1 MFGYYRLASSVPQ
14 LRVAEVDYNVDQLT
28 EEFRKAAEQQAAAV
42 VFPELCITGYSC
54 GDLFFQPNLRKA
66 ALNGLLRF
74 TEATEGSGTI
84 AVVGLPFLHE
94 DALYNTAAVVQSG
107 RILALVPKT
116 VLPNY
121 REFYEKRQFTSGREL
136 GTGVKEVTVN
146 GMHIPFGTEI
156 VFHEESSP
164 FSFGVEI
171 CEDLWSVIPPS
182 SQLAL
187 LGARAILNPS
197 AGTELTGK
205 AAYRRELVRQQSG
218 RCLCA
223 YVLSSAGVHE
233 STTDTVFGGHSL
245 IADNGRPAAEGE
257 RFCRESTLIFADV
270 DFERLEAARLSE
282 SSFND
287 SKSLFPAGNALH
299 LALPEQ
305 VPGAPGLEYAFN
317 PARPFLPSP
326 SRRRERCEEIISI
339 QTAGLA
345 KRMEHTCAQRL
356 VIGISGG
363 LDSTLALLICS
374 RACRALKR
382 PASDILAVT
391 MPGFGTTDRT
401 HDNAVTMCRL
411 LGVELREIPISE
423 CCLRHFADIGHDP
436 AERTTTYENVQAR
449 ERTQILMDLANK
461 TGGLVVGTG
470 DLSEIALG
478 WSTYNG
484 DHMSM
489 YAVNGSIP
497 KTLIRCLIEHI
508 AEGSSPELAATLADI
523 NNTPVSP
530 ELLPPSNDGTIEQ
543 KRKTCLDLMTCTT
556 FSSST
561 SSNTV
566 RNRIKSCTWRNM
578 PSAANFSR
586 TSSAAASAS
595 SSAVSSASNSS
606 AAACRTA
613 PRWAPFL
620 FPRAGTGACL
630 PTPAEPCGKKP
641 SHTTETSYPESR
653 GERLFPDPGKGA
665 KDHINARGPA
675 SAR

>member
-1 MFGYYRLASSVPQ
+1 MFGYYRLASAVPQ

-28 EEFRKAAEQQAAAV
+28 EGFRKAAEQQAAAV

-136 GTGVKEVTVN
+136 GTGVKEVTIN
-146 GMHIPFGTEI
+146 GVHIPFGEEI
-156 VFHEESSP
+156 VFHKESSP

-182 SQLAL
+182 SKLAL

-287 SKSLFPAGNALH
+287 SKFFFPAGNALH

-345 KRMEHTCAQRL
+345 KRMEHTRAQRL

-363 LDSTLALLICS
+363 LDSSLVCAISSVILGKKIRTFAIGMDTDAIDLKYAREAAEFIGADHTEVYMTRKEVLAALPVVIAALGTWDITTIRASMGMYLCCKAIHEKTDIRVLLTGEIS
-374 RACRALKR
+374 DELFGYKYTDFAPSAGAFQQESKKRVDELHMYDVLRADRCISVNSLEARVPFGDLDFVKYVMAVDPALKMNTYGMGKYLLR
-382 PASDILAVT
+382 HAFEKD
-391 MPGFGTTDRT
+391 
-401 HDNAVTMCRL
+401 RL
-411 LGVELREIPISE
+411 LPDSILWRQKAAFSDAVGHSMVDDLKAYAEEKYTDSEFETRRKQYDYCPPFTKESLLYREIFEQCYP
-423 CCLRHFADIGHDP
+423 G
-436 AERTTTYENVQAR
+436 QAR
-449 ERTQILMDLANK
+449 M
-461 TGGLVVGTG
+461 
-470 DLSEIALG
+470 
-478 WSTYNG
+478 
-484 DHMSM
+484 
-489 YAVNGSIP
+489 
-497 KTLIRCLIEHI
+497 IRDFWMPNRSW
-508 AEGSSPELAATLADI
+508 EGCD
-523 NNTPVSP
+523 V
-530 ELLPPSNDGTIEQ
+530 D
-543 KRKTCLDLMTCTT
+543 D
-556 FSSST
+556 
-561 SSNTV
+561 
-566 RNRIKSCTWRNM
+566 
-578 PSAANFSR
+578 PSAR
-586 TSSAAASAS
+586 
-595 SSAVSSASNSS
+595 VLSNYGQS
-606 AAACRTA
+606 
-613 PRWAPFL
+613 
-620 FPRAGTGACL
+620 GM
-630 PTPAEPCGKKP
+630 
-641 SHTTETSYPESR
+641 
-653 GERLFPDPGKGA
+653 
-665 KDHINARGPA
+665 
-675 SAR
+675 

>member
-1 MFGYYRLASSVPQ
+1 MFGYYRLASAVPQ
-14 LRVAEVDYNVDQLT
+14 LRVADVDYNVNQLMAG
-28 EEFRKAAEQQAAAV
+28 FRNAAEQHAAAV
-42 VFPELCITGYSC
+42 AFPELSITGYSC
-54 GDLFFQPNLRKA
+54 GDLFFQPRLRQA
-66 ALNGLLRF
+66 ALDGLSRF
-74 TEATEGSGTI
+74 AEATEGSGTI

-107 RILALVPKT
+107 RVLALVPKT

-121 REFYEKRQFTSGREL
+121 REFYEKRQFTSGREP
-136 GTGVKEVTVN
+136 GAGIREVTVN
-146 GMHIPFGTEI
+146 GASVPFGTDI
-156 VFHEESSP
+156 VFHDAATS

-182 SQLAL
+182 SMLAL
-187 LGARAILNPS
+187 HGARAIFNPS

-205 AAYRRELVRQQSG
+205 AAYRRELVKQQSG

-233 STTDTVFGGHSL
+233 STMDVVFGGHSL
-245 IADNGRPAAEGE
+245 IADNGRLAAEGE
-257 RFCRESTLIFADV
+257 RFRREGTLILADV
-270 DFERLEAARLSE
+270 DFDRLAAARLSE

-287 SKSLFPAGNALH
+287 GKFLSPAGNILH
-299 LALPEQ
+299 LALKTE
-305 VPGAPGLEYAFN
+305 VPSSPDLEYASN

-326 SRRRERCEEIISI
+326 ENLRERCEEIIAI

-345 KRMEHTCAQRL
+345 KRMEHTRTRRL

-363 LDSTLALLICS
+363 LDSTLALLICA
-374 RACRALKR
+374 RACQELRR

-401 HDNAVTMCRL
+401 HGNAVDMCRL
-411 LGVELREIPISE
+411 IGAELREIPISE
-423 CCLRHFADIGHDP
+423 CCLLHFGDIGHDP

-461 TGGLVVGTG
+461 TEGMVVGTG

-489 YAVNGSIP
+489 YAVNCSIP

-508 AEGSSPELAATLADI
+508 AGNSSPELAATLIDI

-530 ELLPPSNDGTIEQ
+530 ELLPPSDDGSIEQRTEDVLGPYDLHDFFLFHFIKYGAQPDKILYLAQHAFRAEFQPDFIRRCLGIFIRRFFQQQFKRSCMPDGPKVGTIALSP
-543 KRKTCLDLMTCTT
+543 RGD
-556 FSSST
+556 
-561 SSNTV
+561 
-566 RNRIKSCTWRNM
+566 WRM
-578 PSAANFSR
+578 PSDACGTVWAGDLSR
-586 TSSAAASAS
+586 S
-595 SSAVSSASNSS
+595 
-606 AAACRTA
+606 
-613 PRWAPFL
+613 
-620 FPRAGTGACL
+620 
-630 PTPAEPCGKKP
+630 
-641 SHTTETSYPESR
+641 
-653 GERLFPDPGKGA
+653 
-665 KDHINARGPA
+665 
-675 SAR
+675 

>member
-1 MFGYYRLASSVPQ
+1 MRRP
-14 LRVAEVDYNVDQLT
+14 
-28 EEFRKAAEQQAAAV
+28 
-42 VFPELCITGYSC
+42 
-54 GDLFFQPNLRKA
+54 
-66 ALNGLLRF
+66 
-74 TEATEGSGTI
+74 
-84 AVVGLPFLHE
+84 
-94 DALYNTAAVVQSG
+94 
-107 RILALVPKT
+107 
-116 VLPNY
+116 
-121 REFYEKRQFTSGREL
+121 
-136 GTGVKEVTVN
+136 
-146 GMHIPFGTEI
+146 
-156 VFHEESSP
+156 
-164 FSFGVEI
+164 VERH
-171 CEDLWSVIPPS
+171 SPS

-530 ELLPPSNDGTIEQ
+530 GSCRRRTTAPLNK

-613 PRWAPFL
+613 PKVGTISLSPRGDWRMPSDACGTVWGKSHLTLLRPPIRKAEGNGFSRTPVREPKTTSMPGGQLQPDNAYQQEGCRQHAPDIGRI
-620 FPRAGTGACL
+620 PEPQNTNQERAQRANAGPHRISGADGDVPLGKPQKKTAQNHAENGAGDAGGDL
-630 PTPAEPCGKKP
+630 PGPV
-641 SHTTETSYPESR
+641 
-653 GERLFPDPGKGA
+653 PGV
-665 KDHINARGPA
+665 
-675 SAR
+675 

>member
-1 MFGYYRLASSVPQ
+1 MFGYYRLASAVPQ

-28 EEFRKAAEQQAAAV
+28 EGFRKAAEQQAAAV

-136 GTGVKEVTVN
+136 GTGVKNVTVN
-146 GMHIPFGTEI
+146 GVHIPFGAEI

-182 SQLAL
+182 SKLAL

-287 SKSLFPAGNALH
+287 SKFFFPAGNALH

-345 KRMEHTCAQRL
+345 KRMEHTRAQRL

-470 DLSEIALG
+470 DL
-478 WSTYNG
+478 
-484 DHMSM
+484 
-489 YAVNGSIP
+489 
-497 KTLIRCLIEHI
+497 
-508 AEGSSPELAATLADI
+508 
-523 NNTPVSP
+523 
-530 ELLPPSNDGTIEQ
+530 
-543 KRKTCLDLMTCTT
+543 
-556 FSSST
+556 
-561 SSNTV
+561 
-566 RNRIKSCTWRNM
+566 
-578 PSAANFSR
+578 
-586 TSSAAASAS
+586 
-595 SSAVSSASNSS
+595 
-606 AAACRTA
+606 
-613 PRWAPFL
+613 
-620 FPRAGTGACL
+620 
-630 PTPAEPCGKKP
+630 
-641 SHTTETSYPESR
+641 
-653 GERLFPDPGKGA
+653 
-665 KDHINARGPA
+665 
-675 SAR
+675 

>member
-1 MFGYYRLASSVPQ
+1 MFGYYRLASAVPQ
-14 LRVAEVDYNVDQLT
+14 LRVADVDYNIDQLM
-28 EEFRKAAEQQAAAV
+28 EGFRKAAERQAAAV
-42 VFPELCITGYSC
+42 VFPELCVTGYSC
-54 GDLFFQPNLRKA
+54 GDLFFQPSLRKA
-66 ALNGLLRF
+66 ALDGLCRF
-74 TEATEGSGTI
+74 AEATAGSGTI

-107 RILALVPKT
+107 RVLALIPKT

-121 REFYEKRQFTSGREL
+121 REFYEKRQFTSGSKL
-136 GTGVKEVTVN
+136 GTGIRKATVN
-146 GMHIPFGTEI
+146 GELIPFGAGI
-156 VFHEESSP
+156 VFHEEASP

-187 LGARAILNPS
+187 LGARAIFNPS

-245 IADNGRPAAEGE
+245 IADNGRLAAEGE
-257 RFCRESTLIFADV
+257 RFRRENSLIFADV
-270 DFERLEAARLSE
+270 DFERLAAARLSE

-287 SKSLFPAGNALH
+287 SKSLFPAGDALNLTLPVKAPSAPS
-299 LALPEQ
+299 LA
-305 VPGAPGLEYAFN
+305 YAFN
-317 PARPFLPSP
+317 PARPFLPPPAHS
-326 SRRRERCEEIISI
+326 RERCEEIIAI

-345 KRMEHTCAQRL
+345 KRMEHTHARRL

-363 LDSTLALLICS
+363 LDSTLALLVCA
-374 RACRALKR
+374 RACRVLQR
-382 PASDILAVT
+382 PAADILAVT

-423 CCLRHFADIGHDP
+423 CCLQHFSDIGHDP

-489 YAVNGSIP
+489 YAVNCSIP
-497 KTLIRCLIEHI
+497 KTLIRLLIEHI
-508 AEGSSPELAATLADI
+508 AEESSPELAATLADI

-530 ELLPPSNDGTIEQ
+530 ELLPPSDDGSIEQRTEDVLGPYDLHDFFLFHFIKYGAEPEKILYLAEHAFRGEFQPDFIRRCLGIFIRRFFRQQFKRSCMPDGPKVGTIALSP
-543 KRKTCLDLMTCTT
+543 RGD
-556 FSSST
+556 
-561 SSNTV
+561 
-566 RNRIKSCTWRNM
+566 WRM
-578 PSAANFSR
+578 PSD
-586 TSSAAASAS
+586 AS
-595 SSAVSSASNSS
+595 
-606 AAACRTA
+606 
-613 PRWAPFL
+613 
-620 FPRAGTGACL
+620 GTVW
-630 PTPAEPCGKKP
+630 E
-641 SHTTETSYPESR
+641 
-653 GERLFPDPGKGA
+653 
-665 KDHINARGPA
+665 KDLSLH
-675 SAR
+675 

>member
-1 MFGYYRLASSVPQ
+1 MFGYYRLASAVPQ
-14 LRVAEVDYNVDQLT
+14 LRVADVDYNVDQLMDG
-28 EEFRKAAEQQAAAV
+28 FRKAAEQKAAAV
-42 VFPELCITGYSC
+42 VFPELSITGYSC
-54 GDLFFQPNLRKA
+54 GDLFFQPRLREA
-66 ALNGLLRF
+66 ALDGLRRF
-74 TEATEGSGTI
+74 AEATEDSGTI
-84 AVVGLPFLHE
+84 AVAGLPFLHE
-94 DALYNTAAVVQSG
+94 DALYNTAAVIQSG
-107 RILALVPKT
+107 RVLALVPKT

-136 GTGVKEVTVN
+136 GTGTKEAKVN
-146 GMHIPFGTEI
+146 GAYIPFGTEI
-156 VFHEESSP
+156 IFQDAASS

-182 SQLAL
+182 SGLAL
-187 LGARAILNPS
+187 QGARAIFNPS

-205 AAYRRELVRQQSG
+205 AAYRRELVKQQSG

-245 IADNGRPAAEGE
+245 IADNGRLAAEGE
-257 RFCRESTLIFADV
+257 RFGRERSLILADV
-270 DFERLEAARLSE
+270 DFERLAAARLSE

-287 SKSLFPAGNALH
+287 SKSLSPAGNALH
-299 LALPEQ
+299 LTLPAE
-305 VPGAPGLEYAFN
+305 VPAPPGLEYAFN

-326 SRRRERCEEIISI
+326 AHRPERCEEIIAI

-345 KRMEHTCAQRL
+345 KRMEHTDARRL

-363 LDSTLALLICS
+363 LDSTLALLICE

-401 HDNAVTMCRL
+401 HDNALTMCRL
-411 LGVELREIPISE
+411 LGAELREIPISE
-423 CCLRHFADIGHDP
+423 CCLRHFGDIGHDP

-489 YAVNGSIP
+489 YAVNCSIP

-508 AEGSSPELAATLADI
+508 AGESSPELAATLADI

-530 ELLPPSNDGTIEQ
+530 ELLPPSGDGSIEQRTEDVLGPYDLHDFFLFHFIKYGAEPDKILYLAEHAFRGEFQPDFIRRCLGIFIRRFFRQQFKRSCMPDGPKVGTIALSP
-543 KRKTCLDLMTCTT
+543 RGD
-556 FSSST
+556 
-561 SSNTV
+561 
-566 RNRIKSCTWRNM
+566 WRM
-578 PSAANFSR
+578 PSD
-586 TSSAAASAS
+586 
-595 SSAVSSASNSS
+595 
-606 AAACRTA
+606 AC
-613 PRWAPFL
+613 
-620 FPRAGTGACL
+620 GTVW
-630 PTPAEPCGKKP
+630 EKDI
-641 SHTTETSYPESR
+641 SHR
-653 GERLFPDPGKGA
+653 
-665 KDHINARGPA
+665 
-675 SAR
+675 

>member
-1 MFGYYRLASSVPQ
+1 MFGYYRLASAVPQ
-14 LRVAEVDYNVDQLT
+14 LRVADVDYNVNQLT
-28 EEFRKAAEQQAAAV
+28 EGFRKAAEQQTAAV

-66 ALNGLLRF
+66 ALDGLLRF
-74 TEATEGSGTI
+74 AEATEGSGTI

-121 REFYEKRQFTSGREL
+121 REFYEKRQFTSGKEL
-136 GTGVKEVTVN
+136 GTGVKDVTVN
-146 GMHIPFGTEI
+146 GMRIPFGTGI

-287 SKSLFPAGNALH
+287 SKSLFPAGNTLH
-299 LALPEQ
+299 LILPEQ

-345 KRMEHTCAQRL
+345 KRMEHTRAQR
-356 VIGISGG
+356 SFEF
-363 LDSTLALLICS
+363 
-374 RACRALKR
+374 RAVKWL
-382 PASDILAVT
+382 
-391 MPGFGTTDRT
+391 DRT
-401 HDNAVTMCRL
+401 RYTSTV
-411 LGVELREIPISE
+411 VE
-423 CCLRHFADIGHDP
+423 
-436 AERTTTYENVQAR
+436 T
-449 ERTQILMDLANK
+449 
-461 TGGLVVGTG
+461 
-470 DLSEIALG
+470 
-478 WSTYNG
+478 
-484 DHMSM
+484 
-489 YAVNGSIP
+489 
-497 KTLIRCLIEHI
+497 
-508 AEGSSPELAATLADI
+508 
-523 NNTPVSP
+523 
-530 ELLPPSNDGTIEQ
+530 
-543 KRKTCLDLMTCTT
+543 
-556 FSSST
+556 ST
-561 SSNTV
+561 SCFYALV
-566 RNRIKSCTWRNM
+566 
-578 PSAANFSR
+578 
-586 TSSAAASAS
+586 
-595 SSAVSSASNSS
+595 
-606 AAACRTA
+606 
-613 PRWAPFL
+613 
-620 FPRAGTGACL
+620 
-630 PTPAEPCGKKP
+630 
-641 SHTTETSYPESR
+641 
-653 GERLFPDPGKGA
+653 
-665 KDHINARGPA
+665 
-675 SAR
+675 

>member
-1 MFGYYRLASSVPQ
+1 MFGYYRLASAVPQ

-28 EEFRKAAEQQAAAV
+28 EGFRKAAEQQAAAV

-182 SQLAL
+182 SKLAL

-345 KRMEHTCAQRL
+345 KRMEHTRAQRL

-489 YAVNGSIP
+489 YAVNCSIP

-508 AEGSSPELAATLADI
+508 AEESSPELAATLTDI

-530 ELLPPSNDGTIEQ
+530 ELLPAPLSR
-543 KRKTCLDLMTCTT
+543 KRKMCLGLTTCTT
-556 FSSST
+556 FSFST
-561 SSNTV
+561 SLNTV

-578 PSAANFSR
+578 PFAANFSR

-595 SSAVSSASNSS
+595 SSAISSVSNSS

-613 PRWAPFL
+613 PRWAPFP

-630 PTPAEPCGKKP
+630 PTPAGPCGKKP
-641 SHTTETSYPESR
+641 SHTTETSYPESCGDGFSR
-653 GERLFPDPGKGA
+653 NPARIPKTTSMPGG
-665 KDHINARGPA
+665 
-675 SAR
+675 

>member
-1 MFGYYRLASSVPQ
+1 MFGYYRLASAVPQ
-14 LRVAEVDYNVDQLT
+14 LRVAEVGYNVDQLT
-28 EEFRKAAEQQAAAV
+28 EGFRKAAEQQAAAV
-42 VFPELCITGYSC
+42 VFPDLCITGYSC

-136 GTGVKEVTVN
+136 GTGVKEVTIN
-146 GMHIPFGTEI
+146 GVHIPFGEEI

-182 SQLAL
+182 SKLAL

-287 SKSLFPAGNALH
+287 SKFFFPAGNALH

-305 VPGAPGLEYAFN
+305 VPGAPGLEYASN

-345 KRMEHTCAQRL
+345 KRMEHTRAQRL

-382 PASDILAVT
+382 PAADILAVT

-423 CCLRHFADIGHDP
+423 CCLQHFADIGHDP

-489 YAVNGSIP
+489 YAVNCSIP

-508 AEGSSPELAATLADI
+508 AEESSPELAATLTDI

-530 ELLPPSNDGTIEQ
+530 ELLPPSDDGTIEQ
-543 KRKTCLDLMTCTT
+543 KTEDVLGPYDLHDFFLFHFIKYGAEPDKILHLAEHAFRGEFQPDFIRRCLGI
-556 FSSST
+556 FI
-561 SSNTV
+561 
-566 RNRIKSCTWRNM
+566 RRFFRQQFKRSCMPDGPKVGTISLSPRGDWRM
-578 PSAANFSR
+578 PSD
-586 TSSAAASAS
+586 
-595 SSAVSSASNSS
+595 
-606 AAACRTA
+606 AC
-613 PRWAPFL
+613 
-620 FPRAGTGACL
+620 GTVWEKAI
-630 PTPAEPCGKKP
+630 
-641 SHTTETSYPESR
+641 SHY
-653 GERLFPDPGKGA
+653 
-665 KDHINARGPA
+665 
-675 SAR
+675 